1 MKSPEKLT
9 PLLKQYYA
17 IKKQHPGR
25 ILFFRMGDFYELFG
39 DDAVTASS
47 ILGIALTSRDHGSSG
62 NKMPLAGVPH
72 HTLNRYLVKMLKA
85 GFKIAVCDQ
94 VEDPR
99 EAKGIVKREVVEV
112 LTPGSITLD
121 GVLDADKPNYLA
133 GITSQDGIAGL
144 ALLDISTGR
153 FLIDEFDEKS
163 LGDNISFYN
172 PSEIIVAESQRT
184 ALAGI
189 IGQSAPAAT
198 ITPIDDYRFDNLFF
212 LQYSQ
217 K

>member
-1 MKSPEKLT
+1 MALPEKLT

-47 ILGIALTSRDHGSSG
+47 VLGIDLTSRDHGSSG

-99 EAKGIVKREVVEV
+99 EAK
-112 LTPGSITLD
+112 
-121 GVLDADKPNYLA
+121 
-133 GITSQDGIAGL
+133 
-144 ALLDISTGR
+144 
-153 FLIDEFDEKS
+153 
-163 LGDNISFYN
+163 
-172 PSEIIVAESQRT
+172 
-184 ALAGI
+184 
-189 IGQSAPAAT
+189 
-198 ITPIDDYRFDNLFF
+198 
-212 LQYSQ
+212 
-217 K
+217 